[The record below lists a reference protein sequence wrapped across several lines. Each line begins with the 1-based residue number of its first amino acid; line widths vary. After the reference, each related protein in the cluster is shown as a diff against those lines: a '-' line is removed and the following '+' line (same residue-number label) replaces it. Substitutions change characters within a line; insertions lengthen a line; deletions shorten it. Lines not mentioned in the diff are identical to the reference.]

1 MHPPFWRN
9 YNKRGE
15 KPLKYFKKIVG
26 ERLCLSPI
34 NIEGVE
40 KYTEWVNDLSITINL
55 SLSPYIFSRVST
67 EKIG

>member
-1 MHPPFWRN
+1 M
-9 YNKRGE
+9 
-15 KPLKYFKKIVG
+15 KYFKKIVG